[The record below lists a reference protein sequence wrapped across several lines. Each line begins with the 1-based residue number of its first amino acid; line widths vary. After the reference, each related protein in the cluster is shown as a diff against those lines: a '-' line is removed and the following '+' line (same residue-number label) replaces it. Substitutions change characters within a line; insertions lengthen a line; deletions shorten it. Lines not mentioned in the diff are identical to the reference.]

1 LNLEF
6 FFIALAVLYGIFVA
20 VLPFLFFGLS
30 GRVRTLEET
39 QRKLIARLGQ
49 VESAE
54 AEAPS
59 AAEPGRARAAPARE
73 PAVPQPAEPEPVTAA
88 TAPPTPPP
96 RSEAVSRPEAAATA
110 PADEISDAFGRLI
123 RWIMGSL
130 TLARVGIVV
139 LLFGVAFLLR
149 YAAEHGFLPIE
160 LRLAGAALGGLALLG
175 IGWRLRSV
183 RHGYAMILQGGG
195 IGIVYLTV
203 FAAVSMYALVPAMPG
218 QVLMVVL
225 VALAAA
231 LAVLQNSQG
240 LAFFAVAGGF
250 LAPVLISRG
259 GSHVVLFTYYAI
271 LDAGILGMAWFR
283 AWRALNLAGFVFTFV
298 IGSLWGYRF
307 YQPEFFATT
316 EPFLVLFFV
325 FYVAVAVLYA
335 LRQAPDLKGTVDGTL
350 VFGVPLVSAA
360 LQAALVRDFEYGL
373 AWSAFG
379 AGVFYV
385 LLAAALWIRGRESLR
400 LLVEAFLALGIAFA
414 TLAIPYAVDGRV
426 TAAAWALEGAALV
439 WVGVRQQRLLARLSG
454 LGLQVAAGVT
464 FLLEADARAAA
475 VPVLNSLYLSGLMI
489 ALGGLISAYHLYR
502 GRERLSRNEPKSPAL
517 LVWGMLWWFGAGLYE
532 IWEHALDVNRA
543 PFSLVFVAASAT
555 LFAWLARPT
564 NWPQLRYPPLVLL
577 PFMVLTAVFWFVFD
591 GESEPFGGW
600 SLGAWPL
607 AFAVQYGLLWR
618 FHEEWSD
625 QQRARNHVVA
635 FWLALFVLSWELVW
649 HVERVVD
656 IARVWPFVAWLALPT
671 LAVWIISVS
680 RRSLPWPLRALRNDY
695 MMPGIAPVAVVI
707 ALWALLACF
716 REGDPSPLPYV
727 PVVNPLELMQLAVI
741 GAVIVWSVQ
750 ANVIRHLRV
759 YAAALSFAVLNGVVA
774 RGVHFFGGIEYSARA
789 LYGSAMFQVAISITW
804 TILALG
810 LMVTATRRGLREIWF
825 TGTTLLGV
833 VVVKLFLVDLAG
845 IGTISRIVSFIVVGL
860 LILLVGYL
868 SPLPPEREEE
878 QMA

>member
-1 LNLEF
+1 
-6 FFIALAVLYGIFVA
+6 
-20 VLPFLFFGLS
+20 
-30 GRVRTLEET
+30 
-39 QRKLIARLGQ
+39 
-49 VESAE
+49 
-54 AEAPS
+54 
-59 AAEPGRARAAPARE
+59 
-73 PAVPQPAEPEPVTAA
+73 
-88 TAPPTPPP
+88 
-96 RSEAVSRPEAAATA
+96 
-110 PADEISDAFGRLI
+110 
-123 RWIMGSL
+123 L

-139 LLFGVAFLLR
+139 LLFGVAFLWR
-149 YAAEHGFLPIE
+149 YAAEHGCLPIE

-271 LDAGILGMAWFR
+271 LYAGILGMAWFR

-475 VPVLNSLYLSGLMI
+475 VPVLNSL
-489 ALGGLISAYHLYR
+489 
-502 GRERLSRNEPKSPAL
+502 
-517 LVWGMLWWFGAGLYE
+517 
-532 IWEHALDVNRA
+532 WEHALDVNRA